1 MPTST
6 DNHANTNGHAEQAVL
21 SESADGIAWV
31 TINRPDNHN
40 LLDAEV
46 LVGLSEAWEQI
57 RDDDNIRVAVL
68 TASGDNDFC
77 CGGDLGS
84 VIPLWTGAKE
94 PESEL
99 EEKLM
104 ADRNMVSKVML
115 KDRIFPK
122 PVIGAFNGRALGGGF
137 EMSLGTDIR
146 VASEHATFG
155 VPEPKSGLVPGA
167 GTMARLGRQVAYADA
182 MKLLLTGDP
191 ISAAE
196 ARRIGLIN
204 EVVAAD
210 QLHTRAQEL
219 AEIVAANAPL
229 SLAAIKETV
238 LGTHTMDWPDAFAAE
253 GKAAGRVMRS
263 ADAREGPRAFKE
275 KRPPNF
281 TGT

>member
-6 DNHANTNGHAEQAVL
+6 DPAEPAVL
-21 SESADGIAWV
+21 LDCHDGIAWV

-46 LVGLSEAWEQI
+46 LVYLSEAWAQI
-57 RDDDNIRVAVL
+57 RDDDEVRVAVL
-68 TASGDNDFC
+68 TAAGDADFC

-94 PESEL
+94 PSNDL

-104 ADRNMVSKVML
+104 ADRDMVSKVML

-146 VASEHATFG
+146 IAAEHATFG

-167 GTMARLGRQVAYADA
+167 GTMARLGRQIAYADA

-191 ISAAE
+191 ISAEE

-204 EVVAAD
+204 EVVPAAELRD
-210 QLHTRAQEL
+210 RAQEI
-219 AEIVAANAPL
+219 AETVVANAPL
-229 SLAAIKETV
+229 ALQAIKQTV
-238 LGTHTMDWPDAFAAE
+238 LGTHTLDWPEAFAAE
-253 GKAAGRVMRS
+253 GKAAGAVMRS

-275 KRPPNF
+275 KRPPKF
-281 TGT
+281 TGS